1 MQLQCAE
8 LQKSRLSAHS
18 RALARSRGAFAAR
31 YDRNTYHSPRDM
43 RRMNSSEIMATRRS
57 LGFHEAGYAVVGAF
71 LDQIRCSPLFVSAVD
86 VPREPRIAPFPSSQA
101 TISLR

>member
-1 MQLQCAE
+1 
-8 LQKSRLSAHS
+8 
-18 RALARSRGAFAAR
+18 
-31 YDRNTYHSPRDM
+31 
-43 RRMNSSEIMATRRS
+43 MNSSEIMATRRS

-101 TISLR
+101 TISLRPARSAMSSGVCPDQGAGQFRSAPCASRY